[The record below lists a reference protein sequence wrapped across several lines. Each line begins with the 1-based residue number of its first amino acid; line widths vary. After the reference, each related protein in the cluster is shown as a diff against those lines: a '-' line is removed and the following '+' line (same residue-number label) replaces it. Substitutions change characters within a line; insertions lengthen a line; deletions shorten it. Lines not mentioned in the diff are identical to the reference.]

1 MNSDEYLER
10 ILKYIDPFLRNKRR
24 EILLMG
30 KNYEEVNKETKQEI
44 VKFMTSTPNIV
55 HISKDLG

>member
-1 MNSDEYLER
+1 MKSDEYLER